1 MNKFALLV
9 GIANYKNPQYQL
21 RGPLND
27 VRNFCNVL
35 TSVYGFD
42 TRNIAV
48 LTDRDASR
56 NEILIHLEELL
67 GASCVEGSG
76 PCHLVF
82 YYSGH
87 GTQVPDVDGDEADHL
102 DEAIVPW
109 DFDGSTN
116 STITDDM
123 IYERCAKYYKKGMTI
138 DLIYDSCFSGG
149 MERAIHH
156 KFIPVD
162 SSYSHLPKATKL
174 VPVPS
179 MVVWTASKE
188 NQVSEEQEFSY
199 ASMSQ
204 VEGVFTHY
212 LVQAIKDHSD
222 ATRLAMIKLVRQK
235 IKNDGFEQTPEL
247 RAPRRLRQSTFEE
260 VNK

>member
-9 GIANYKNPQYQL
+9 GIANYENPQYRL

-27 VRNFCNVL
+27 VRNFRNALIVA
-35 TSVYGFD
+35 YGFEEK
-42 TRNIAV
+42 NIAV

-56 NEILIHLEELL
+56 NEIMIHLEELL
-67 GASCVEGSG
+67 GASCGSG
-76 PCHLVF
+76 SNPCHLVF

-87 GTQVPDVDGDEADHL
+87 GTQVPDTGGDEADHL

-109 DFDGSTN
+109 DFDGSKD
-116 STITDDM
+116 SVITDDM
-123 IYERCAKYYKKGMTI
+123 IYDCFKKYYREGMVI
-138 DLIYDSCFSGG
+138 DFIYDSCFSGG

-162 SSYSHLPKATKL
+162 SRYSHLPRATKL

-204 VEGVFTHY
+204 MEGVFTHY
-212 LVQAIKDHSD
+212 LVQAIKDYYD
-222 ATRLAMIKLVRQK
+222 VTRSAIIKLIRQK
-235 IKNDGFEQTPEL
+235 IKNDGFTQRPKLVGSKKL
-247 RAPRRLRQSTFEE
+247 RNLPFKS
-260 VNK
+260 

>member
-9 GIANYKNPQYQL
+9 GIANYENPQYRLQ
-21 RGPLND
+21 GPLND
-27 VRNFCNVL
+27 VRNFRNALMGAC
-35 TSVYGFD
+35 GFD
-42 TRNIAV
+42 GRNIAV

-67 GASCVEGSG
+67 GASCGEGSG
-76 PCHLVF
+76 LCHLVF
-82 YYSGH
+82 YFSGH
-87 GTQVPDVDGDEADHL
+87 GTQVPNVDGDEADHL

-109 DFDGSTN
+109 DFEGSRN
-116 STITDDM
+116 SVITDDM
-123 IYERCAKYYKKGMTI
+123 IHQICEKYYREGMTI

-162 SSYSHLPKATKL
+162 RRYSHLSKLTKSIR
-174 VPVPS
+174 VPS

-212 LVQAIKDHSD
+212 LVQVIKDHRD

-235 IKNDGFEQTPEL
+235 IKSDGFAQTPGL
-247 RAPRRLRQSTFEE
+247 RAPLRLKQSAFKEE
-260 VNK
+260 GR

>member
-9 GIANYKNPQYQL
+9 GIANYENPRYRL

-27 VRNFCNVL
+27 VKNFRNALMGAC
-35 TSVYGFD
+35 GFD
-42 TRNIAV
+42 GRNIAV

-67 GASCVEGSG
+67 GASCGAGSG
-76 PCHLVF
+76 GPCRLVF
-82 YYSGH
+82 YFSGH
-87 GTQVPDVDGDEADHL
+87 GTQVPDVDGDEADYL

-109 DFDGSTN
+109 DFNGSKN
-116 STITDDM
+116 SVITDDM
-123 IYERCAKYYKKGMTI
+123 IYQICEKYYREGMTI

-156 KFIPVD
+156 KFIPAD
-162 SSYSHLPKATKL
+162 RRYSHLPKLTKSIRI
-174 VPVPS
+174 PS

-212 LVQAIKDHSD
+212 LVQVIKDHSD

-235 IKNDGFEQTPEL
+235 IKGDGFAQRPKL
-247 RAPRRLRQSTFEE
+247 MGSKKLKNLSFEG
-260 VNK
+260 

>member
-9 GIANYKNPQYQL
+9 GIANYENPRYRLQ
-21 RGPLND
+21 GPLND
-27 VRNFCNVL
+27 VRNFRSALIGAC
-35 TSVYGFD
+35 GFD
-42 TRNIAV
+42 ARNIAT
-48 LTDRDASR
+48 LTDRDASLD
-56 NEILIHLEELL
+56 EILIHLEELL
-67 GASCVEGSG
+67 GASYGEGSG

-87 GTQVPDVDGDEADHL
+87 GTQVPDTDGDEADHL

-109 DFDGSTN
+109 DFDGSKN
-116 STITDDM
+116 SVITDDM
-123 IYERCAKYYKKGMTI
+123 IYERCRKYYREGMTI

-156 KFIPVD
+156 KFISVD
-162 SSYSHLPKATKL
+162 SRYSHLPKATKL

-222 ATRLAMIKLVRQK
+222 ATRFAMIKLVRQK
-235 IKNDGFEQTPEL
+235 IKSDGFTQ
-247 RAPRRLRQSTFEE
+247 RPRLMGSKKLKSLPFMS
-260 VNK
+260 

>member
-1 MNKFALLV
+1 VA
-9 GIANYKNPQYQL
+9 
-21 RGPLND
+21 
-27 VRNFCNVL
+27 
-35 TSVYGFD
+35 YGFEEK
-42 TRNIAV
+42 NIAV

-56 NEILIHLEELL
+56 NEVLIHFEELL
-67 GASCVEGSG
+67 GASCGAGSN

-87 GTQVPDVDGDEADHL
+87 GIQVPDINGDDSDHL

-109 DFDGSTN
+109 DFDGSKN
-116 STITDDM
+116 SVITDDM
-123 IYERCAKYYKKGMTI
+123 IYDRCKKYYREGMVI

-162 SSYSHLPKATKL
+162 SHYSHLPKATKL

-212 LVQAIKDHSD
+212 LVQAIKDHPD
-222 ATRLAMIKLVRQK
+222 VTRSAIIKLVRQK
-235 IKNDGFEQTPEL
+235 IKNDGFTQRPRLEGSKKL
-247 RAPRRLRQSTFEE
+247 RNVPFKS
-260 VNK
+260 